1 MVYTRK
7 EIEQK
12 VNEIIALHLNI
23 LLADVTPDAKLATDF
38 DADSFKTVDITVDIE
53 KAFDIS
59 VSDDRIDAMAN
70 ATVSDIYT
78 MVEQYLTIKRNDN
91 D

>member
-12 VNEIIALHLNI
+12 VNDIIAMRLNI
-23 LLADVTPDAKLATDF
+23 LLADVRPEAKLATDF
-38 DADSFKTVDITVDIE
+38 DADSFAAVDITVAIE
-53 KAFDIS
+53 KEFDIS
-59 VSDDRIDAMAN
+59 ISDDKIDAMVN
-70 ATVSDIYT
+70 ATVADIYT
-78 MVEQYLTIKRNDN
+78 MVEQYLTIKDNDN